1 MIGTFVRLKLR
12 LIAGSL
18 RGELIRQLGFGFS
31 IFAAVICAS
40 LGFLLF
46 SLARFG
52 AADLAV
58 QVGAVVFTGAVLSW
72 MIVPLLAFGL
82 DETLDPSRLALFP
95 LTTRQLATGLFAAS
109 ATGAWPIASLVALF
123 GGVVGLSRGLG
134 GVLIGLV
141 AVPLVFALCLVA
153 SRLVTTALSGALRSR
168 RGRDLLAVAVVFVV
182 LLTQLPNLVL
192 NRGLPGDGMGM
203 FRAAADAL
211 RWTPPGLAAHA
222 IADGGLI
229 GVLDLLILA
238 AVVLLLGW
246 LWILALRAALVRP
259 DASNQGGSVRR
270 SRRTGL
276 LPDSRLGAI
285 IAKELKYA
293 RREPRG
299 RVAWF
304 SAAAIGGI
312 MLFSLNGTQNAQDA
326 VNAPGFGLAVGPAL
340 IAALMIGVQSANT
353 FGIDGRS
360 LWMNAVAFG
369 SDRDVRTDFAGRQL
383 ANFLISG
390 PLLAVISVI
399 GAVLGGNLLWAV
411 PATLLA
417 WCMLGLAMGTGALM
431 SVLSPYTYP
440 ERMNAFSGAA
450 PGQGGQAFVAGF
462 GALFGAGLLILP
474 VLIPTVFFAPWVSVI
489 GAVYGAAVAWGGR
502 RIAAK
507 IGFRRFPELLAAVSR
522 PT

>member
-1 MIGTFVRLKLR
+1 MVGTFVRLKLR

-18 RGELIRQLGFGFS
+18 RGDLIRQLGFGFS
-31 IFAAVICAS
+31 IFAAVVCA
-40 LGFLLF
+40 LFGFLLF
-46 SLARFG
+46 SLTRLGSAE
-52 AADLAV
+52 LAL
-58 QVGAVVFTGAVLSW
+58 QIGSSVFTLAVLSW

-95 LTTRQLATGLFAAS
+95 LTTRQLATGMFAAS

-123 GGVVGLSRGLG
+123 GGVVGLARGIG
-134 GVLIGLV
+134 GVLLGLV

-168 RGRDLLAVAVVFVV
+168 RGRDMLAVAVVFVV
-182 LLTQLPNLVL
+182 LLTQLPNLII
-192 NRGLPGDGMGM
+192 NQGLPSDSLAV
-203 FRAAADAL
+203 FRSTGDAL

-222 IADGGLI
+222 IADGGLV

-238 AVVLLLGW
+238 AVVVLLGW
-246 LWILALRAALVRP
+246 LWIVALRAALVRP

-270 SRRTGL
+270 SRRGGL
-276 LPDSRLGAI
+276 IPDGKLGAI
-285 IAKELKYA
+285 LAKELKYA

-304 SAAAIGGI
+304 SAVAVSGV
-312 MLFSLNGTQNAQDA
+312 MLFSLRGSEGMS
-326 VNAPGFGLAVGPAL
+326 GFGLVVGPAV
-340 IAALMIGVQSANT
+340 IAAIVIGVQSSNT

-369 SDRDVRTDFAGRQL
+369 TERDLRTDFAGRQL
-383 ANFLISG
+383 ANFVISG
-390 PLLAVISVI
+390 PLLAVVSVAA
-399 GAVLGGNLLWAV
+399 AVLAGNAGWAV

-417 WCMLGLAMGTGALM
+417 WCVLGLAMGTG
-431 SVLSPYTYP
+431 SVLSVISPYTYP

-462 GALFGAGLLILP
+462 GALLGAGLLALP
-474 VLIPTVFFAPWVSVI
+474 VVIPTLFFGPWVSGI
-489 GAVYGAAVAWGGR
+489 AVLYGAAVAWGGR
-502 RIAAK
+502 RIASR
-507 IGFRRFPELLAAVSR
+507 IGFRRMPELLAAVSR

>member
-1 MIGTFVRLKLR
+1 MTGTFVRLKLR

-18 RGELIRQLGFGFS
+18 RGDLVRQLGFGFS
-31 IFAAVICAS
+31 VFAAVVCAL

-46 SLARFG
+46 SLVSLTPDEMALRIG
-52 AADLAV
+52 AT
-58 QVGAVVFTGAVLSW
+58 VFTVAVLGW
-72 MIVPLLAFGL
+72 VVVPLLAFGL

-95 LTTRQLATGLFAAS
+95 LTTRQLALGMFAAS

-123 GGVVGLSRGLG
+123 GALVGLSRGIG
-134 GVLIGLV
+134 GVLLGLV

-168 RGRDLLAVAVVFVV
+168 RGRDMLAVAVVFVV
-182 LLTQLPNLVL
+182 LLTQLPNLLV
-192 NRGLPGDGMGM
+192 NRGLPSASMEM
-203 FRAAADAL
+203 FTSAADTL

-222 IADGGLI
+222 IADGGLA
-229 GVLDLLILA
+229 GLLDLLILA
-238 AVVLLLGW
+238 AVVVLLGW
-246 LWILALRAALVRP
+246 LWIIALRAALVRP
-259 DASNQGGSVRR
+259 DSSNQGGSVRR
-270 SRRTGL
+270 SRRKGL
-276 LPDSRLGAI
+276 LPDGKLGAV

-304 SAAAIGGI
+304 TAVAVSGV
-312 MLFSLNGTQNAQDA
+312 MLFSFTGQGWG
-326 VNAPGFGLAVGPAL
+326 GFGLAIGPAM
-340 IAALMIGVQSANT
+340 IAAIMIGVQSANT

-369 SDRDVRTDFAGRQL
+369 TDRDLRTDFAGRQL

-390 PLLAVISVI
+390 PLLAVVATAGSVL
-399 GAVLGGNLLWAV
+399 AGNALWAV

-417 WCMLGLAMGTGALM
+417 WGMLGVAMGTGSLM

-450 PGQGGQAFVAGF
+450 PGQGGQAFVAGL
-462 GALFGAGLLILP
+462 GAMAGAGLLVLP
-474 VLIPTVFFAPWVSVI
+474 VLIPTVFFAQWVSGIAV
-489 GAVYGAAVAWGGR
+489 VYGAAMAWGGR
-502 RIAAK
+502 RIASR
-507 IGFRRFPELLAAVSR
+507 IGFRRMPELLEAVSR